1 MNKKL
6 FDLLKAKC
14 KDMGLSEKAIEE
26 AATAASEGITDQ
38 STDSE
43 IEAKAN
49 QTTAFLKITQGEAT
63 RWAQTAKQKA
73 EEEAKKKGPDSEEA
87 KKQAEAEAK
96 KKEAEEAAKNE
107 PEYFK
112 LYKKQIEEKLT
123 ALQSEN
129 NTLKS
134 EKSKGDR
141 QTQIKEI
148 AAKLKIPEWM
158 MKRVSVPDDADLNQ
172 FFADIKQD
180 LVTQNLMPVD
190 ATESQSSKD
199 KATKEFADNLLKE
212 VEVKES

>member
-1 MNKKL
+1 
-6 FDLLKAKC
+6 
-14 KDMGLSEKAIEE
+14 MGLSEKAIEE
-26 AATAASEGITDQ
+26 AATAASEGITEQ

-49 QTTAFLKITQGEAT
+49 QTTTFLKITQGEAT

-107 PEYFK
+107 PAWFTA
-112 LYKKQIEEKLT
+112 YKKEQAEKLT
-123 ALQSEN
+123 ALETEN
-129 NTLKS
+129 KTFKA

-141 QTQIKEI
+141 QTQIKET
-148 AAKLKIPEWM
+148 AAKFKIPEWM
-158 MKRVSVPDDADLNQ
+158 MKRISVPEDADINQ
-172 FFADIKQD
+172 FFTDIKQD

-190 ATESQSSKD
+190 ATESASSKE
-199 KATKEFADNLLKE
+199 KATNDFAANLLE
-212 VEVKES
+212 QVEVKEK

>member
-26 AATAASEGITDQ
+26 AATAASEGITET

-43 IEAKAN
+43 IEARAN
-49 QTTAFLKITQGEAT
+49 QTTTFLKITQGEAT

-87 KKQAEAEAK
+87 KKQAEIEAK
-96 KKEAEEAAKNE
+96 RKEAEEAAKNE
-107 PEYFK
+107 PAWFTA
-112 LYKKQIEEKLT
+112 YKKEQADKLA
-123 ALQSEN
+123 ALEN
-129 NTLKS
+129 ENKTFKT
-134 EKSKGDR
+134 ENVKTDR
-141 QTQIKEI
+141 QSLIQAT
-148 AAKLKIPEWM
+148 AAKFKIPEWR
-158 MKRVSVPDDADLNQ
+158 MKGVVVPDDADPEQ
-172 FFADIKQD
+172 FFKDIKQD

-199 KATKEFADNLLKE
+199 KATEEYAKQLLSA
-212 VEVKES
+212 VEVK